1 MNHNQTLENFR
12 EHNQTNTNTEGMVN
26 MNNANA
32 SYQSEA
38 CPANA
43 KAPPTTKRKRRNLS
57 GKSDEEKRNER
68 LIANRKAAYNCRMRK
83 RILIEELQR
92 QVVELTKKSMNLEE
106 ENKQLRQALLNSNQS
121 DMMAQNQQQQQ
132 QQQQVLSHEQNL
144 LSSGNCSVGGKVTTG
159 NNSPCLLHNRNQGI
173 HGTHHLM
180 SNDTNTSL
188 AELVV
193 HKQLQAQ
200 NAMHMALLEY
210 QRQSQAAIRHNELS
224 RDASLPYMVGRGLN
238 MDGNIISSLE
248 QQQSGLDD
256 GAHQQRHPY
265 INMWNGEGWDDL

>member
-1 MNHNQTLENFR
+1 MNHNHTPIKEQNPA
-12 EHNQTNTNTEGMVN
+12 NTDTKEMVN
-26 MNNANA
+26 MNSTNAR
-32 SYQSEA
+32 YQSEA
-38 CPANA
+38 CPANNE
-43 KAPPTTKRKRRNLS
+43 APPTTKRKRRNLS

-68 LIANRKAAYNCRMRK
+68 LVANRKAAYNCRMRK

-92 QVVELTKKSMNLEE
+92 QVVELTKRSMNLEE
-106 ENKQLRQALLNSNQS
+106 ENKQLRQALLSSNQS
-121 DMMAQNQQQQQ
+121 DMMIQNQQQQ
-132 QQQQVLSHEQNL
+132 VLGNEQNL
-144 LSSGNCSVGGKVTTG
+144 LSSGNSSIGGQVPTG
-159 NNSPCLLHNRNQGI
+159 NNSPCLSHNRNQGI
-173 HGTHHLM
+173 HGTNQLM
-180 SNDTNTSL
+180 SNDTNKSL

-210 QRQSQAAIRHNELS
+210 QRQSQAAIRQNELS

-238 MDGNIISSLE
+238 MESNIISSLE

-265 INMWNGEGWDDL
+265 LNM